1 MKTNFVKVNTIYMKN
16 SHELVLETFKEKFN
30 EQPLVVCSPG
40 RVNLIGEHTDYNMG
54 FVLPAAVNKA
64 AYIAIS
70 KRDDD
75 KIVLVAADMDDEIE
89 TSLNNYSFSEKGW
102 PNYVI
107 CIVDQLLKA
116 NKQIKG
122 FNAVIS
128 GDVPLGAGMSSS
140 AALECAVAFALSEL
154 YNLQLSKMDIA
165 KIAQKGE
172 NEFVGVKCGIMDQF
186 ASVFGKKGHVIK
198 LDCRSLEYEYVPFEL
213 KGIKIVLFD
222 SMVKHS
228 LASSEYNVRSSQC
241 QEGVSI
247 IQQKYPEVK
256 FLRDA
261 TIEMVEECL
270 HDASPDIYNRC
281 KYVVEENNRLLA
293 ACADLEA
300 GNIEAFGQ
308 KMYQTHTGL
317 SELYEVSCPELDFIV
332 SCTKKED
339 AILGAR
345 MMGGGFGG
353 CVISLVKEEHLD
365 EVIKRVK
372 EAYFNKLNKGMN
384 VYISQIEDGT
394 RILA

>member
-1 MKTNFVKVNTIYMKN
+1 MKANFVKVNTRDMKN
-16 SHELVLETFKEKFN
+16 SHQLVLEKFKEKFN
-30 EQPLVVCSPG
+30 EPPLVVCSPG

-64 AYIAIS
+64 AYMAIS

-140 AALECAVAFALSEL
+140 AALECAVAYALNEL
-154 YNLQLSKMDIA
+154 YNLQLSKIDIV

-308 KMYQTHTGL
+308 KMYETHKGL

-332 SCTKKED
+332 SCTKKEE

-353 CVISLVKEEHLD
+353 CVISLVKEAHLD

>member
-1 MKTNFVKVNTIYMKN
+1 MRDPKGLVK
-16 SHELVLETFKEKFN
+16 ELFQQTFN

-54 FVLPAAVNKA
+54 FVLPAAINKA

-75 KIVLVAADMDDEIE
+75 TIFIVAGDLDESYTTEI
-89 TSLNNYSFSEKGW
+89 SKLSYSDKGW
-102 PNYVI
+102 PNYVL
-107 CIVDQLLKA
+107 CVVEQLQKIGK
-116 NKQIKG
+116 NVGG

-140 AALECAVAFALSEL
+140 AALECATL
-154 YNLQLSKMDIA
+154 YGLDQVFSLGLERMQIA
-165 KIAQKGE
+165 KLAQKAE

-186 ASVFGKKGHVIK
+186 ASVFGKKGHVVK

-213 KGIKIVLFD
+213 EGIKIVLFD

-228 LASSEYNVRSSQC
+228 LASSEYNVRTSQC
-241 QEGVSI
+241 SEGVSI
-247 IQQKYPEVK
+247 IQKKYPQVK
-256 FLRDA
+256 TLRDA

-270 HDASPDIYNRC
+270 SNESTDIYHRC

-293 ACADLEA
+293 ACEDLQENKIAD
-300 GNIEAFGQ
+300 FGQ
-308 KMYQTHTGL
+308 KMYETHAGL

-332 SCTKKED
+332 ECTKKESG
-339 AILGAR
+339 ILGAR

-353 CVISLVKEEHLD
+353 CVISLVKED
-365 EVIKRVK
+365 ELEGIVQRIK
-372 EAYFNKLNKGMN
+372 EAYFNKMNIGMN
-384 VYISQIEDGT
+384 VYITQIEDGT
-394 RILA
+394 RVVD